1 MDKRIAA
8 VVDRKV
14 AINQS
19 LNNLCRRDQVRYL
32 GRSLYTS
39 TRSLRFETIIYKGLG
54 MASPRKQRTKEE
66 DTRRRS

>member
-8 VVDRKV
+8 MVDRKI

-19 LNNLCRRDQVRYL
+19 LNDLCRRDQVRNM

-39 TRSLRFETIIYKGLG
+39 TRSLHFETIIYKGLG
-54 MASPRKQRTKEE
+54 MASPRKQRTEEE
-66 DTRRRS
+66 DTRR